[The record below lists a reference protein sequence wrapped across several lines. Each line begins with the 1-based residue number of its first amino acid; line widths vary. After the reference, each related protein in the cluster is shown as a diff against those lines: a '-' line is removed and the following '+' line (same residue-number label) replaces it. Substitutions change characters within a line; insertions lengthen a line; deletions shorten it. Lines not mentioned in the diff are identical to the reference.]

1 MKMEQILI
9 VDDMPG
15 NIKILGEIL
24 KDKYKI
30 IVASNGKAATQ
41 LASEKMPDLILM
53 DVMMPEMDGFTAC
66 QIIKSDPKTAEIP
79 IIFITSLSDTSDI
92 VTGFE
97 TGGVDYI
104 VKPFNAKEVQVRINT
119 HLHLKRLHNQLKETI
134 GHLQDALEN
143 VQKLSGLIPMC
154 SSCRNIRNDSGYWQ
168 GVEDY
173 LTQNS
178 DLMVSHTLC
187 PGCMIKLYPD
197 LAKKMGFMK

>member
-1 MKMEQILI
+1 MEQILI

-30 IVASNGKAATQ
+30 IVASNGKTAIQ

-66 QIIKSDPKTAEIP
+66 QTIKNDSKTAEIP
-79 IIFITSLSDTSDI
+79 IIFITALSDTSDI

-97 TGGVDYI
+97 IGGVDYI
-104 VKPFNAKEVQVRINT
+104 VKPFNAKEVEMRVNT
-119 HLHLKRLHNQLKETI
+119 HLHLKRLHNQLKESI
-134 GHLQDALEN
+134 GQLQNALDQ
-143 VQKLSGLIPMC
+143 VKTLVRLIPMC
-154 SSCRNIRNDSGYWQ
+154 SSCRNVRNDGGYWQ
-168 GVEDY
+168 EVEDY
-173 LTQNS
+173 LAQNS

-197 LAKKMGFMK
+197 LAKKKGLVK